1 MVVGD
6 NVCIDAL
13 AFDRMRISHNRRF
26 DNIGVHI
33 DCIFYFGSF
42 DAVPRYVQYI
52 IDTPRYPLISL
63 FATVTTIAGEVL
75 VVIGRK
81 VSLSAALTISPCGTE
96 HAWPRVVDPELTRNI
111 VAFDFYTMF
120 VHQTGLHT
128 RHGEHSI
135 SWALWCNTR
144 NRCNQVSAVFCLPPS
159 IDDRTF
165 FFTYTCIIPVPSLFV
180 DRLAHG
186 TQHAKRRQIFAVHIF
201 VTKGH

>member
-33 DCIFYFGSF
+33 DCIFYFGSS

-52 IDTPRYPLISL
+52 IDTPRNPIISL

-75 VVIGRK
+75 VFIGRQ
-81 VSLSAALTISPCGTE
+81 VSSSAALMISPGGTAQAGARE
-96 HAWPRVVDPELTRNI
+96 FDAATTRTI

-120 VHQTGLHT
+120 GHQTGLRT

-135 SWALWCNTR
+135 SWALWCNSR
-144 NRCNQVSAVFCLPPS
+144 NRCKQVSAVFCLPPS

>member
-1 MVVGD
+1 
-6 NVCIDAL
+6 
-13 AFDRMRISHNRRF
+13 
-26 DNIGVHI
+26 
-33 DCIFYFGSF
+33 
-42 DAVPRYVQYI
+42 RYVQYI
-52 IDTPRYPLISL
+52 IDTPRNPIIPL

-75 VVIGRK
+75 VFMGRK
-81 VSLSAALTISPCGTE
+81 VSLSAALMISPGGTQ
-96 HAWPRVVDPELTRNI
+96 HAWPREFDAGIARNI
-111 VAFDFYTMF
+111 VAVDFYSMY

-128 RHGEHSI
+128 RHVEHSI

-144 NRCNQVSAVFCLPPS
+144 NRCNQVSAVFRLPPS